1 MLRDILAKVKTELR
15 PYQLEAIEKMAQSN
29 NFLEF
34 DDMGLG
40 KTVTTLYSI
49 LEKLQDCTEYNV
61 LVLCSVNGL
70 GVWKE
75 ELEKWFQEDC
85 LIYNGSP
92 LQRQRQWVDFTKDKK
107 HFLITTY
114 GVAAE
119 IPLLWAFWPHTSL
132 GHWDALICDEI
143 HAAGLLREKN
153 KTYLTVKKIKKK
165 VEYLCLL
172 TGTPIR
178 QGVIDLYAPLHLV
191 DEKQFDSYWHYV
203 NKYCITIQT
212 PFGKN
217 IERNPRDIQGFRA
230 MLNKYMVRRLKSE
243 VLQDLPGKQR
253 NPIPLTMTPKQA
265 KAHNEVLEQLYH
277 ATEDDLVV
285 ATSVMTAILRARQ
298 ILVTPRLVGIDD
310 DGAALPYLMEAGEA
324 LLIAD
329 RPFVVYTPFR
339 QALFY
344 IHDAIER
351 IGIPVHFYE
360 LHGGMTPAAFANE
373 WQGFEKDPNPHK
385 VLLCVIKSGA
395 SFHATAAADCFF
407 LGYEWDFNLNVQSE
421 DRLCRLGQK
430 NFVNCNYVL
439 HDGNT
444 VDEDVKRKLNDKQ
457 IAADWIIGTEE
468 QYIKMLV
475 GIKNPLNR

>member
-1 MLRDILAKVKTELR
+1 MLKDILDNVKTELR
-15 PYQLEAIEKMAQSN
+15 PYQLEAIEKMRLSDC
-29 NFLEF
+29 FLEF

-49 LEKLQDCTEYNV
+49 LEKLQAQTEYNV
-61 LVLCSVNGL
+61 LILCSVNGL
-70 GVWKE
+70 CVWQE
-75 ELEKWFQEDC
+75 ELEKWFHEDC
-85 LIYNGSP
+85 LIYTGSP
-92 LQRQRQWVDFTKDKK
+92 LQRQRQWVEFTHDKK
-107 HFLITTY
+107 HFLISTY

-119 IPLLWAFWPHTSL
+119 LPLLWAVIQGSAL
-132 GHWDALICDEI
+132 NYWDALICDEI
-143 HAAGLLREKN
+143 HSAGLLREKN
-153 KTYLTVKKIKKK
+153 KTYLTVQRLKKRIK
-165 VEYLCLL
+165 YLYLL

-191 DEKQFDSYWHYV
+191 DAKNFDTYWHFV
-203 NKYCITIQT
+203 NKFCITITT
-212 PFGKN
+212 PFGKS
-217 IERNPRDIQGFRA
+217 IERNPRDIDKFRK
-230 MLNKYMVRRLKSE
+230 MLDKYMVRRLKSE
-243 VLQDLPGKQR
+243 VLKDLPGKQR
-253 NPIPLTMTPKQA
+253 IPVPLSMTPKQA
-265 KAHNEVLEQLYH
+265 RAHKEVLEQLYY
-277 ATEDDLVV
+277 ANADDLVV
-285 ATSVMTAILRARQ
+285 ATSVMTSILRARQ

-329 RPFVVYTPFR
+329 RPFVVFTPFR

-344 IHDAIER
+344 IRDAVER
-351 IGIPVHFYE
+351 IGIPTHIYE

-373 WQGFEKDPNPHK
+373 WQGFEKDSNPHK

-395 SFHATAAADCFF
+395 SFHATTAADCFF

-430 NFVNCNYVL
+430 NFVNCNYLL
-439 HDGNT
+439 HNGNT
-444 VDEDVKRKLNDKQ
+444 VDEDVKRRLNEKQ
-457 IAADWIIGTEE
+457 MAADWIVGTEA